1 MADATLKR
9 LEEELEKIRQ
19 DLWDVDS
26 SDDALDKVLAKITS
40 LKAQFEVQKSLQV
53 TANLL
58 RRQPKDRALPK
69 QQATKVKHL
78 IRFVFR
84 KDSRGGDRSQQL
96 RQLDCDSLKLCGLTY
111 TTEDIVKME
120 HEKFELVRTLAA
132 EFMLNR
138 QLSPLLY
145 RPDVDKA
152 VDAVVEEPDD
162 QESYD
167 AFMKEH
173 TSRRLLT
180 RKRKYN
186 AFASPNED
194 HQGGYNGGRTI
205 DNIDAPANSELHDAA
220 NQGTTER
227 ATSNKYKGG
236 VFIVRK
242 EDARY
247 AMSLDQHIWEIWL
260 TNPEQRYNTY
270 DGKKRSFLT
279 LWVSEEMGKELGK
292 RGKLM
297 VANEDTNGYLQT

>member
-162 QESYD
+162 QES
-167 AFMKEH
+167 
-173 TSRRLLT
+173 
-180 RKRKYN
+180 KYN